1 MMPDTIPEVTPP
13 GGVGAQLK
21 QLIPMLPALLAS
33 AKGNPEAMSAF
44 MEGYQRSMAQLQA
57 SGQSA
62 ARLGMDQADQQQR
75 MTRQAEQ
82 DRIAAEDRQRRMA
95 MERVQI
101 APTLAQMGAS
111 ADTPQGAESS
121 IDAAFAQI
129 ADAFGGREQL
139 GGMRD
144 AAIHMAT
151 QTITGRQRAD
161 VEKFLAKWE
170 HSDRKPEIEAA
181 GGDPG
186 RIPVQLPE
194 HLAKHLGKP
203 QATLGELQ
211 AFARLPLGAPPVKT
225 RTPAAAGSFEEYS
238 DPSTPAERKAQIE
251 ADRKRYMQSDDRP
264 RVNVTMNAEDASD
277 LARQLVAGNIVP
289 SMLSK
294 RTANYNGVLAEAN
307 RVSMATTGKPYNA
320 ARAQTEY
327 ASANRFM
334 AALNGQQQ
342 QRFRALASAVV
353 NTIDE
358 VKSLSTELNNS
369 GVPLVNRAKLATYA
383 QTMGNSPQGQLAA
396 RYIGAVNTLK
406 EEFAN
411 LAQGGY
417 APTEAAWSLANQQI
431 NGDFGVKQ
439 MDASLTEVQRLINFR
454 MQAFEN
460 LTPYGVS
467 TDNPVVGG
475 MGGRPSD
482 TVLPPAGGGKVR
494 MRFDSQ
500 GNPIP

>member
-170 HSDRKPEIEAA
+170 NSDRKPEIEAA
-181 GGDPG
+181 GADPS

-194 HLAKHLGKP
+194 HIAKHLGKP
-203 QATLGELQ
+203 EATLGELQ
-211 AFARLPLGAPPVKT
+211 QFARLPIGVPQGKT
-225 RTPAAAGSFEEYS
+225 RTPAASGSFEEYS

-264 RVNVTMNAEDASD
+264 RVDVNVNNGLNANQSALLTERLAKSWTDANSSGREMR
-277 LARQLVAGNIVP
+277 RQLNL
-289 SMLSK
+289 M
-294 RTANYNGVLAEAN
+294 E
-307 RVSMATTGKPYNA
+307 TGLK
-320 ARAQTEY
+320 
-327 ASANRFM
+327 
-334 AALNGQQQ
+334 
-342 QRFRALASAVV
+342 RFRAGDKNGGSQAVLVTFQKILDPTSVVRESEYARSAEG
-353 NTIDE
+353 I
-358 VKSLSTELNNS
+358 SLLGRIEGYADKLGRGGA
-369 GVPLVNRAKLATYA
+369 GVPDDE
-383 QTMGNSPQGQLAA
+383 LAA
-396 RYIGAVNTLK
+396 MVETARQM
-406 EEFAN
+406 
-411 LAQGGY
+411 LAGMDGY
-417 APTEAAWSLANQQI
+417 AKTQRSRIDAMSKEYGIKPELIFGLEAPADSGGGAPMRKPI
-431 NGDFGVKQ
+431 PGIRGG
-439 MDASLTEVQRLINFR
+439 MAE
-454 MQAFEN
+454 
-460 LTPYGVS
+460 S
-467 TDNPVVGG
+467 TD
-475 MGGRPSD
+475 
-482 TVLPPAGGGKVR
+482 GGKTWKRV
-494 MRFDSQ
+494 Q
-500 GNPIP
+500 